1 MNHKTQKQNGFCE
14 VQGNNFGDREDY
26 RFLEFYAM
34 WTGSA
39 LLKDLLPPSSGQ
51 EMIFPKQ
58 DKVVKS
64 SEQKP

>member
-1 MNHKTQKQNGFCE
+1 
-14 VQGNNFGDREDY
+14 
-26 RFLEFYAM
+26 M
-34 WTGSA
+34 WTGGA
-39 LLKDLLPPSSGQ
+39 LLKELLPPSSGQ